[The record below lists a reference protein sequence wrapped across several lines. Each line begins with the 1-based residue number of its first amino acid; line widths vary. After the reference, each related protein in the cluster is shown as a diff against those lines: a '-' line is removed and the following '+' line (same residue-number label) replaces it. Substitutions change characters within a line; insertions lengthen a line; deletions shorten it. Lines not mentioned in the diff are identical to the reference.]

1 MTISTSGAGD
11 NREVTQTDVD
21 DSVADGTLFTTLTN
35 AFANDSFESV
45 GLTNEDPNKSIRAI
59 VWDIRKFTI
68 SGDFTMAIPR
78 NMSLTMLINGGTIF
92 TSDEFRIDGNIDI
105 KGYFSD
111 NANPL
116 DSASYNLTIRTLRV
130 SDSSFKQLEG
140 ATYFGSGVVRLS
152 NCIYD
157 IASPINAFS
166 NPNGTVHL
174 DRVWLQAIDRSY
186 ADGGITATN
195 VYNRSKKEGSLRNV
209 ICSLPFTLFTI
220 PTIENFTLLGGGG
233 VTKLIING
241 VDRYG
246 TGDNAV
252 IDGINTIGDVS
263 VESTGSPRID
273 IINGALGTQ
282 TPITTVGFE
291 TEKRAGVRF
300 FKRVKFKLLDINNN
314 PIEGG
319 VIRLIQRKTGLETQ
333 FLSYC
338 TNRIEQTYDKYDET
352 TDDQIIYEWVSD
364 VNGDTNEVLVRL
376 GYEWWNFYINSN
388 ANTDITEGQKT
399 VPQMEDS
406 EDNAQFGAYLV
417 GNKLDFNIIQLR
429 EYNATKVITAQ
440 ALPILEYEHTESQ
453 IASFNHY
460 DTTIKLF
467 EGIRYWEKTNKE
479 IIRYIGATNSL
490 VNISTGVV
498 TIRSGWD
505 LKLVAGNGD
514 ITVDNTAKL
523 ITVPIGNGNF
533 SGDYRLIIDGDFI
546 KNGVNVRVLYE
557 YVNANGRVVTSHHIY
572 PTTDLNVIA
581 YSNKQNI
588 HIHAKYRDYRRLS
601 NVTVLGKNGNQIV
614 TSASFP
620 SVDLLVGNVVS
631 PSGSTGD
638 IGVKVT
644 LISSASQVTSF
655 EVVDASGFNA
665 GDPIYVSTN
674 ADILES
680 NLLELEDQVGQI
692 SHYFEYEKLSYY
704 EIELDVFGDIKRS
717 INTYAEL
724 GYEVTPLIEVIAGA
738 AEIGTWRTERANGV
752 TVNLTDTEITPS
764 GNWEDKSP
772 EQLLWNIR
780 ESITEW
786 NKAHP
791 NKEDKRYE
799 IDYFETTGTFIIW
812 HKEFTEL
819 SGFYTSKVD
828 IYNRFIYVDAN
839 ADLLLIDVGLET
851 ETTTKFGLRVKGVEV
866 GDKIAYIVDGEST
879 FIALEEANVSTSGE
893 TVVVLDK
900 GSAYQMRVRRK
911 GVNDPLVD
919 IDDTIRSVTALFIG
933 VPNVQYENS
942 FVGDITTIFA
952 WDDVDNR
959 LKFLQSIDT
968 NVQNNLDALWEYN
981 YLFPQGVLG
990 DPLINSEYGFLENV
1004 LTLNYKTIV
1013 DSHIETRSY
1022 HKDAV
1027 YEALAIQTGHNADGS
1042 PKYSY
1047 LTSAEID
1054 PLNAETFVVHYHHNY
1069 ENAVST
1075 TGTKALLETPTLTN
1089 NVEVL
1094 LNEDESHIVH
1104 EVIPLILDILDS
1116 RQDGANSGTLTFNQ
1130 GVPIQLPYN
1139 KIYRLFHKVSDAE
1152 DVVLEVVVYSF
1163 IRVKVQIR
1171 TLNDD
1176 GSFTDADDHIT
1187 WGVHETLQGGF
1198 TDHAKQEL
1206 TETLDTTK
1214 EIAVDV
1220 DVVKSDS
1227 TNILNN
1233 LKDMRQYDHV
1243 EFAVEHESDSTYL
1256 LLKKD
1261 VIYGNRVNLTN
1272 SSKLKQY
1279 KVYVS
1284 DGGLVGY
1291 EITAVIRKM
1300 NSDGTLGELVAEQH
1314 ILFDNRVNSYLLYD
1328 FGNIDLPKGEYFFG
1342 VHGQDNDYHA
1352 ITYADN
1358 HIGYYTVD
1366 NVDGAILVETH
1377 GKGIVSELDIISYY
1391 TLADIIG
1398 YENEM
1403 LDLLVNGDYGLEALQ
1418 LLIKAINQATPEEI
1432 ADLVK
1437 MKLEQAGSLLHDTWV
1452 VNLGDYT
1459 FSKNA
1464 NKSYMEITKD
1474 GVTKKYEGIEDTEFN
1489 ADEFA
1494 GGRKDVPL

>member
-1 MTISTSGAGD
+1 M
-11 NREVTQTDVD
+11 
-21 DSVADGTLFTTLTN
+21 
-35 AFANDSFESV
+35 
-45 GLTNEDPNKSIRAI
+45 
-59 VWDIRKFTI
+59 
-68 SGDFTMAIPR
+68 
-78 NMSLTMLINGGTIF
+78 
-92 TSDEFRIDGNIDI
+92 
-105 KGYFSD
+105 
-111 NANPL
+111 
-116 DSASYNLTIRTLRV
+116 
-130 SDSSFKQLEG
+130 
-140 ATYFGSGVVRLS
+140 
-152 NCIYD
+152 
-157 IASPINAFS
+157 
-166 NPNGTVHL
+166 
-174 DRVWLQAIDRSY
+174 
-186 ADGGITATN
+186 
-195 VYNRSKKEGSLRNV
+195 
-209 ICSLPFTLFTI
+209 
-220 PTIENFTLLGGGG
+220 
-233 VTKLIING
+233 
-241 VDRYG
+241 
-246 TGDNAV
+246 
-252 IDGINTIGDVS
+252 
-263 VESTGSPRID
+263 
-273 IINGALGTQ
+273 
-282 TPITTVGFE
+282 
-291 TEKRAGVRF
+291 
-300 FKRVKFKLLDINNN
+300 
-314 PIEGG
+314 
-319 VIRLIQRKTGLETQ
+319 
-333 FLSYC
+333 
-338 TNRIEQTYDKYDET
+338 
-352 TDDQIIYEWVSD
+352 
-364 VNGDTNEVLVRL
+364 
-376 GYEWWNFYINSN
+376 
-388 ANTDITEGQKT
+388 
-399 VPQMEDS
+399 
-406 EDNAQFGAYLV
+406 
-417 GNKLDFNIIQLR
+417 
-429 EYNATKVITAQ
+429 
-440 ALPILEYEHTESQ
+440 
-453 IASFNHY
+453 
-460 DTTIKLF
+460 
-467 EGIRYWEKTNKE
+467 
-479 IIRYIGATNSL
+479 
-490 VNISTGVV
+490 
-498 TIRSGWD
+498 
-505 LKLVAGNGD
+505 
-514 ITVDNTAKL
+514 
-523 ITVPIGNGNF
+523 
-533 SGDYRLIIDGDFI
+533 
-546 KNGVNVRVLYE
+546 
-557 YVNANGRVVTSHHIY
+557 
-572 PTTDLNVIA
+572 
-581 YSNKQNI
+581 
-588 HIHAKYRDYRRLS
+588 
-601 NVTVLGKNGNQIV
+601 
-614 TSASFP
+614 
-620 SVDLLVGNVVS
+620 
-631 PSGSTGD
+631 
-638 IGVKVT
+638 
-644 LISSASQVTSF
+644 
-655 EVVDASGFNA
+655 
-665 GDPIYVSTN
+665 
-674 ADILES
+674 
-680 NLLELEDQVGQI
+680 
-692 SHYFEYEKLSYY
+692 
-704 EIELDVFGDIKRS
+704 
-717 INTYAEL
+717 
-724 GYEVTPLIEVIAGA
+724 
-738 AEIGTWRTERANGV
+738 
-752 TVNLTDTEITPS
+752 
-764 GNWEDKSP
+764 
-772 EQLLWNIR
+772 
-780 ESITEW
+780 
-786 NKAHP
+786 
-791 NKEDKRYE
+791 
-799 IDYFETTGTFIIW
+799 
-812 HKEFTEL
+812 
-819 SGFYTSKVD
+819 
-828 IYNRFIYVDAN
+828 
-839 ADLLLIDVGLET
+839 
-851 ETTTKFGLRVKGVEV
+851 
-866 GDKIAYIVDGEST
+866 
-879 FIALEEANVSTSGE
+879 
-893 TVVVLDK
+893 
-900 GSAYQMRVRRK
+900 
-911 GVNDPLVD
+911 
-919 IDDTIRSVTALFIG
+919 
-933 VPNVQYENS
+933 
-942 FVGDITTIFA
+942 
-952 WDDVDNR
+952 
-959 LKFLQSIDT
+959 
-968 NVQNNLDALWEYN
+968 
-981 YLFPQGVLG
+981 
-990 DPLINSEYGFLENV
+990 
-1004 LTLNYKTIV
+1004 
-1013 DSHIETRSY
+1013 
-1022 HKDAV
+1022 
-1027 YEALAIQTGHNADGS
+1027 AIQTGHNADGS

-1104 EVIPLILDILDS
+1104 EVIPLTLDILDS